1 MKKPHILLLMFTLLI
16 SMLKAQEIPISGKV
30 ISAKDQQAIPGVTIV
45 VKGTTKGTI
54 TDINGNYKLDAPS
67 NGTLVYSFLGM
78 QKQEIQVNGRKII
91 DLEMVDENI
100 DLGEV
105 VVVGYSTDSKKL
117 LSGSIGL
124 VNQEEIKNVPLRT
137 IDGVLQG
144 KAAGVSIVQNSGTP
158 GGQNS
163 IKLRGGSSINA
174 GNQPLIVIDGIPT
187 ITGSYGQI
195 GYSGQEIDAL
205 SDLNPNDIE
214 TFTILKDA
222 SATAIYGARG
232 SNGVIMITT
241 KKGSYQKTN
250 VNVNTSYGFQTMPKE
265 RILHLMNAQ
274 EWNEYKGTDVQ
285 GIDTDWMSEIL
296 YGAKKPDNIFKVLH
310 GAPTSNT
317 ELSISSGN
325 DKTRLFISGNYYL
338 QDGTVKGTSYDRFSG
353 RLSIDHKLL
362 SNLTIG
368 GSVAMSYSKNDR
380 VEGDYT
386 LYGPLPNALSIP
398 AIYPVYNA
406 DETYNEEGP
415 YANPVAII
423 NNTINVAYS
432 NRNNSNVYIDYKFL
446 DGFTFTSKWG
456 ADIYNLREHE
466 YDPITTAQG
475 AKYNGLGIEGTSY
488 VSNLVSSNVLQ
499 FVKKIHEKHNIEA
512 LAGYSFEKYASRY
525 TYIEAMDF
533 PNEDFQ
539 YITSAGTIRA
549 ASTSARDRGMNSYF
563 GQFKYNYNYKYI
575 FSLTARADGSS
586 KFGENNRY
594 GYFPAGSFAWR
605 VAEEPF
611 MKKFSK
617 ISELKLRVSAG
628 LTGNDGIGDFASLG
642 LYKGGYNY
650 GQGSGIAPTQL
661 PNPDLKWEST
671 SQTGLGLDFGMF
683 DNRISLNADF
693 YYNRTRDLLLE
704 RPLPPSSGFTS
715 ITSNIGNL
723 QNKGIELVLNTEN
736 IKSEFTWNTSFNF
749 AANRNKVTKLYNG
762 QPIESTSY
770 RVANIVQEEEPI
782 GIFYG
787 YRCLGVDPTTG
798 NLVYDDLNKD
808 GIITDEDRT
817 KIGDPNPDFT
827 AGLTNTFSYKKF
839 DLSVFLY
846 LVYGNDVY
854 NGTYIFL
861 ESGTGEDNQ
870 TTDMLRRWKNPGDI
884 TDMPRVGDTYKS
896 SRFIENGSFLR
907 IKNVTVGYNFP
918 KNLLKHA
925 HIKTARFY
933 LSGQNL
939 YTFTPYTGM
948 DPEVN
953 YASTDV
959 LIRGTDF
966 FTYPQSRTIL
976 MGLNIGF

>member
-1 MKKPHILLLMFTLLI
+1 MKKPYFLLLVFTLLI
-16 SMLKAQEIPISGKV
+16 SILKAQDIPVSGKV
-30 ISAKDQQAIPGVTIV
+30 ISGNDKQAIPGVTIV
-45 VKGTTKGTI
+45 VKGTTQGTI
-54 TDINGNYKLDAPS
+54 TDINGSYKLDAPA
-67 NGTLVYSFLGM
+67 NGTLVFSFLGM
-78 QKQEIQVNGRKII
+78 QKQEVAVGGRKQINI
-91 DLEMVDENI
+91 EMADENI

-124 VNQEEIKNVPLRT
+124 VSQEEIKNVPLRT

-158 GGQNS
+158 GGQSS

-174 GNQPLIVIDGIPT
+174 GNQPLIVIDGIPS
-187 ITGSYGQI
+187 ITGSFAQI

-232 SNGVIMITT
+232 SNGVILITT
-241 KKGSYQKTN
+241 KKGSFQKTSIN
-250 VNVNTSYGFQTMPKE
+250 LNTSYGWQTMPKE
-265 RILHLMNAQ
+265 RILHLMNAKQ
-274 EWNEYKGTDVQ
+274 WNEYKGTDVQ
-285 GIDTDWMSEIL
+285 GIDTDWMGEIL
-296 YGAKKPDNIFKVLH
+296 QV
-310 GAPTSNT
+310 APTSNT
-317 ELSISSGN
+317 EFSVSSGN

-338 QDGTVKGTSYDRFSG
+338 QDGTIKGTSYSRYNG
-353 RLSIDHKLL
+353 RLSIDHKLRN
-362 SNLTIG
+362 NLTIG
-368 GSVAMSYSKNDR
+368 GSVAMTYSKNDR

-386 LYGPLPNALSIP
+386 LFGPLPNALSIP
-398 AIYPVYNA
+398 AIFPVYNA
-406 DETYNEEGP
+406 DGSYNEDGP

-423 NNTINVAYS
+423 NQTINIAYT
-432 NRNNSNVYIDYKFL
+432 NRSNSNVYLEYKFL

-466 YDPITTAQG
+466 YDPITTLQG

-499 FVKKIHEKHNIEA
+499 YVKKLKEKHNIEA
-512 LAGYSFEKYASRY
+512 LLGYSFEKYTSRY
-525 TYIEAMDF
+525 TYIEAVDF

-563 GQFKYNYNYKYI
+563 GQFKYNYLYKYI
-575 FSLTARADGSS
+575 LTFTARADGSS
-586 KFGENNRY
+586 KFGSNNRY

-605 VAEEPF
+605 IAEEPF
-611 MKKFSK
+611 MKKFPK
-617 ISELKLRVSAG
+617 ISELKLRTSIG

-650 GQGSGIAPTQL
+650 GGGSGIAPTQL
-661 PNPDLKWEST
+661 PNPNLKWEST
-671 SQTGLGLDFGMF
+671 MQTGLGFDFGMF
-683 DNRISLNADF
+683 NDRISLNADLYF
-693 YYNRTRDLLLE
+693 NRTRDLLLD
-704 RPLPPSSGFTS
+704 RPLPASTGYTS

-736 IKSEFTWNTSFNF
+736 IKKDFTWNTSFNF
-749 AANRNKVTKLYNG
+749 AANRNKVTKLYEK

-770 RVANIVQEEEPI
+770 RVANIVEEGEPI

-808 GIITDEDRT
+808 GVITDVDRT

-827 AGLTNTFSYKKF
+827 AGLTNTFSYKNF
-839 DLSVFLY
+839 DLSIFLHMI
-846 LVYGNDVY
+846 YGNDVY

-861 ESGTGEDNQ
+861 QSGTGEDNQ
-870 TTDMLRRWKNPGDI
+870 TTDMIRRWKKPGDI

-907 IKNVTVGYNFP
+907 IKNVTFGYNFS
-918 KNLLKHA
+918 KSLLKHA
-925 HIKTARFY
+925 RFKSARFY
-933 LSGQNL
+933 VSGQNL

-953 YASTDV
+953 YASTDI
-959 LIRGTDF
+959 LIMGTDF